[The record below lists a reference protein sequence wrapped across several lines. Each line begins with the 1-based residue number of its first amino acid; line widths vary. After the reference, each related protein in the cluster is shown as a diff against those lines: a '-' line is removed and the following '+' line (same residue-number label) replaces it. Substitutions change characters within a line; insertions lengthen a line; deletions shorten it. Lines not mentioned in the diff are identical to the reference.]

1 MRLPCKM
8 SDLMRHTLLLE
19 GLDSIMSPSR
29 FQISVRSRLPI
40 APYIEAGISVVA
52 VDHYISWAMYFDDPD
67 GNGLEIYCDTRTQP
81 GGRQL
86 WHGDNA
92 PLENETILA
101 ALAE

>member
-8 SDLMRHTLLLE
+8 SDLMHHTLQLE

-29 FQISVRSRLPI
+29 SPISVHSRLLI
-40 APYIEAGISVVA
+40 APYKRQKFQSVA